1 MRRAIVLMML
11 GAFTFVGLNAQ
22 VETEE
27 KSKREIRKEKR
38 EERRAAS
45 IAHQEEAFE
54 AIQDKDFV
62 LRTDMITTK
71 WGRTIPVVNS
81 VNFVRIDGDDIAVQ
95 FGDPINIGLNGA
107 GGVTYQGKIQQ
118 YEIFERGKNKGVGV
132 RINFN
137 SPASIN
143 LITLYIE
150 ISGEYVKGQFNDGPN
165 RLSMRGNFE
174 RASESTIMV
183 NSNRRIGLVN

>member
-22 VETEE
+22 VQTEE

-38 EERRAAS
+38 EERRAAA
-45 IAHQEEAFE
+45 IAHQEKAFE

-118 YEIFERGKNKGVGV
+118 YEIFERGKDKGVGV

-150 ISGEYVKGQFNDGPN
+150 ISGEYVKG
-165 RLSMRGNFE
+165 
-174 RASESTIMV
+174 
-183 NSNRRIGLVN
+183 